1 MSNMIMSLLQT
12 NAVIALVI
20 GAFVTYLVKWLASD
34 NGQMFKKYEG
44 IAITLC
50 KAAMDAIP
58 DDTPNKGAA
67 RADFV
72 LGKFVE
78 KYTAATGVKP
88 DSKQL
93 VEIASWISVIHNA
106 LVESGTLKG
115 SVK

>member
-1 MSNMIMSLLQT
+1 MGNMIISLLQT
-12 NAVIALVI
+12 NAVMALIA
-20 GAFVTYLVKWLASD
+20 GAFATYLVKWLASQQ
-34 NGQMFKKYEG
+34 GLPFKKYEG
-44 IAITLC
+44 LAITLC

-78 KYTAATGVKP
+78 KYTAATGVTP

-93 VEIASWISVIHNA
+93 VEIASWISIVHNA

-115 SVK
+115 SAK